1 MAEAQP
7 VGLGERV
14 PTDRLSDVL
23 EVFSRLEANCAPGRN
38 PDFFPGPW
46 VAANAALAGLHLK
59 DAESAKFNALAALH
73 RDAHRIEDGVD
84 SYLGLNLGDVGH
96 LGNFVDDVNFYQW
109 LESPSVV

>member
-1 MAEAQP
+1 M
-7 VGLGERV
+7 GFGERV

-23 EVFSRLEANCAPGRN
+23 EVFARFEANSPAGRN
-38 PDFFPGPW
+38 PDFFSRSW
-46 VAANAALAGLHLK
+46 VAANAALARLHLE
-59 DAESAKFNALAALH
+59 DAKSPKFNALATLH
-73 RDAHRIEDGVD
+73 RDAHRVEDGVD